1 MRIIGLL
8 GGVASGKSTVARLFA
23 ELGAGVLDAD
33 RAAHEALRQPEIE
46 AALRARWGEAV
57 FGADGRIDRGRVAA
71 LVFGDADESARER
84 GFLEQLVHPVA
95 ARLIERQAAALA
107 AEGRKAAVLDAPLLL
122 EAGWDKLCE
131 KLIFVDAPRA
141 ARCRRAIARGWSEKE
156 FAARENAQQSL
167 RRKRARADFVIDNSG
182 APEQTAAQVRALW
195 RVLGE

>member
-1 MRIIGLL
+1 MKIIGIL
-8 GGVASGKSTVARLFA
+8 GGVASGKSMVARLFA
-23 ELGAGVLDAD
+23 QLGAGVLDAD

-57 FGADGRIDRGRVAA
+57 FGPDGHVDRARVAA
-71 LVFGDADESARER
+71 IVFGDTPQSTRER
-84 GFLEQLVHPVA
+84 GFLERLVHPAA
-95 ARLIERQAAALA
+95 ARRIECQAADLA
-107 AEGRKAAVLDAPLLL
+107 AEGRAVAVLDAPLLL

-131 KLIFVDAPRA
+131 KLVFVDAPRES
-141 ARCRRAIARGWSEKE
+141 RCRRAIARGWSEKE

-167 RRKRARADFVIDNSG
+167 QHKRARADFVIDNSG